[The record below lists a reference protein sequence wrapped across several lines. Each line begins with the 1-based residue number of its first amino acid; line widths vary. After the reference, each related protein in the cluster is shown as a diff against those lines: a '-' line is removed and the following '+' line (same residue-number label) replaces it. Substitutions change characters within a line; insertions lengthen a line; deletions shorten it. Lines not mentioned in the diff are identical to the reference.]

1 MMSIVQLDLRG
12 KEWMTSV
19 AQACELQ
26 VKMFKEAA
34 RTAGQRY
41 STW

>member
-1 MMSIVQLDLRG
+1 MSSGQLDLRG
-12 KEWMTSV
+12 YEWMTSV

-26 VKMFKEAA
+26 VERFKEKA